1 MKLSID
7 RDLCIGCGLCATID
21 DEIFAMDDTSVAT
34 VIAQPE
40 GKHEATALDAV
51 QSCPAGAILVDD

>member
-40 GKHEATALDAV
+40 GKNEVTALDAV
-51 QSCPAGAILVDD
+51 QSCPVGAILLEE

>member
-7 RDLCIGCGLCATID
+7 RDLCIGCGLCATIS

-34 VIAQPE
+34 VATQPDAAN
-40 GKHEATALDAV
+40 EAAALDAV
-51 QSCPAGAILVDD
+51 QSCPVGAILMEE